1 LRAIVDRG
9 AAVFLRAFAIWR
21 AKPEVAF
28 AAMNKLQEFADR
40 LTHSSEVVDVTTV
53 TVNLLIAAMLA
64 FLLGRVYIRCG
75 TSISNRRMFAANFIM
90 LACTT
95 TLIIT
100 VVKSSLALSLGLV
113 GALSI
118 VRFRSAIKE
127 PEELAYLF
135 LTIAIGLGLGADQT
149 QLTIISCGIITSL
162 VALNGLR
169 HKSRLH
175 QNLFVNVASHGP
187 SPVPLS
193 QVVDVLKRNCD
204 RVDLRRFDERKDGV
218 EASFLIEL
226 SDLTG
231 LEKSTAELR
240 RMSDSVQITFSD
252 HRGVL

>member
-1 LRAIVDRG
+1 
-9 AAVFLRAFAIWR
+9 
-21 AKPEVAF
+21 
-28 AAMNKLQEFADR
+28 MNKLQELADR

-53 TVNLLIAAMLA
+53 TFNLLIAAMLA
-64 FLLGRVYIRCG
+64 YLLGRIYIRFG
-75 TSISNRRMFAANFIM
+75 TAISNRRMFASNFMI

-149 QLTIISCGIITSL
+149 QLTVTSVGLITGL
-162 VALNGLR
+162 VALKGMR
-169 HKSRLH
+169 QKSRFN
-175 QNLFVNVASHGP
+175 QNLFLNVVSAGP
-187 SPVPLS
+187 NPIPMS
-193 QVVDVLKRNCD
+193 QIVQVLKANC
-204 RVDLRRFDERKDGV
+204 RSVDLRRFDERKDAV
-218 EASFLIEL
+218 ETSFLIEL
-226 SDLTG
+226 DDLNH
-231 LEKSTAELR
+231 LDQATAELR
-240 RMSDSVQITFSD
+240 RLNDKVQVTFSD

>member
-1 LRAIVDRG
+1 
-9 AAVFLRAFAIWR
+9 
-21 AKPEVAF
+21 
-28 AAMNKLQEFADR
+28 MNKLQEIADR

-64 FLLGRVYIRCG
+64 FLLGRVYIRYG

-149 QLTIISCGIITSL
+149 QLTVISCGLIAGLI
-162 VALNGLR
+162 VVKGLR
-169 HKSRLH
+169 HKSQFH
-175 QNLFVNVASHGP
+175 QNLFLNVASHGP
-187 SPVPLS
+187 NPVQLA
-193 QVVDVLKRNCD
+193 QVIEVLKRNCD

-226 SDLTG
+226 DDLSR

-240 RMSDSVQITFSD
+240 RISESVQITFSD